1 MTKFSKSSVFF
12 DSNEIERL
20 NSKYIKDLDFEIVK
34 ENYNSEFNDFFWKI
48 IRSNVDTIDDA
59 QEWYN
64 LLNQTFEIP
73 KPIIL
78 EKNLKSLILKS
89 VPDNV
94 DLTFW
99 PKWTENI
106 LKNYDIKP
114 KNLYITLREILTGKK
129 FGPSMNE
136 LLTLMNKDEIIK
148 RVETN
153 CEEKN

>member
-1 MTKFSKSSVFF
+1 M
-12 DSNEIERL
+12 
-20 NSKYIKDLDFEIVK
+20 
-34 ENYNSEFNDFFWKI
+34 
-48 IRSNVDTIDDA
+48 
-59 QEWYN
+59 
-64 LLNQTFEIP
+64 
-73 KPIIL
+73 

>member
-1 MTKFSKSSVFF
+1 M
-12 DSNEIERL
+12 
-20 NSKYIKDLDFEIVK
+20 
-34 ENYNSEFNDFFWKI
+34 
-48 IRSNVDTIDDA
+48 
-59 QEWYN
+59 
-64 LLNQTFEIP
+64 
-73 KPIIL
+73 
-78 EKNLKSLILKS
+78 
-89 VPDNV
+89 
-94 DLTFW
+94 TFW